1 VDDLFGW
8 FRERWLLPRAARDD
22 SYRSFE
28 AESYRLWHRK

>member
-1 VDDLFGW
+1 LFDW

-28 AESYRLWHRK
+28 AQSYRLWHRQ